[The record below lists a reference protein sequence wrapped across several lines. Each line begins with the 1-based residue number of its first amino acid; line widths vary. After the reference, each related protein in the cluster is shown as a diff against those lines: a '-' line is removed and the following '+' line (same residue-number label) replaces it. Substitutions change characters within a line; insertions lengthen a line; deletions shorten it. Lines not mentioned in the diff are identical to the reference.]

1 MIRKTDFD
9 AKLSSIKKKINSNKA
24 KYLLVESELNK
35 LKSFDSS
42 YFIGKSHFEE
52 DGTQNY
58 LVFQRLNKYFKV
70 IASTNYISSWQS
82 KGLSDEIIKP
92 PSTSDNS
99 LNPAVN
105 YYGAKARL
113 QFRGS
118 CLKEDK
124 STINHGKIVNI
135 YIVYELDKKYGKTHP
150 KLVNCLF
157 GAVSIAKNADIDKKK
172 YSGYGIEFDRTSVC
186 LLPDGSFG
194 RNVVIFEIDM
204 SSSVH
209 VDNKGKDII
218 LGTGPMQGL
227 GEHSLTAEQM
237 YSINFTD
244 HRKKCCLNLHYNG
257 ANSYL
262 FVNGIKVI
270 KFKANDSK
278 IIATPLCVGNISKD
292 WSLDNMKD
300 TGLNG
305 YVYDLE

>member
-1 MIRKTDFD
+1 M
-9 AKLSSIKKKINSNKA
+9 
-24 KYLLVESELNK
+24 NK

-82 KGLSDEIIKP
+82 KELSDETIKP

-99 LNPAVN
+99 LNPTVN

-118 CLKEDK
+118 YLKEDK
-124 STINHGKIVNI
+124 STINNGKIINI
-135 YIVYELDKKYGKTHP
+135 YIIYELDKTYVKTHP
-150 KLVNCLF
+150 KLVNCFF

-172 YSGYGIEFDRTSVC
+172 YSGYGIEFDRTGVC
-186 LLPDGSFG
+186 LLSDGSFG
-194 RNVVIFEIDM
+194 RNVVIFEIDL

-237 YSINFTD
+237 YAINFTD
-244 HRKKCCLNLHYNG
+244 HRKKCCLNLHCNIHR

-262 FVNGIKVI
+262 FVNGIKVF

-278 IIATPLCVGNISKD
+278 IIPTPLCLGNISKD